1 FEIGCNAMLHLA
13 RSCLPPSPAPLR
25 LTPTLRAAAA
35 DHDNHTTLLPADH
48 YSSPFHQLELQD
60 LWDGVS
66 VILLPSFTSC
76 LISIAITV
84 AAAFYLPT
92 TSGIPR
98 SYTAYNQTRRALG
111 RLRMRQHVN
120 PLRIEFQ
127 SAKQPRRLATFKAVH
142 SRDKNIAACS
152 PTMHVQT
159 VTGPLDWAAEFKD
172 PSRPLVL
179 DLGCGPGRFLL
190 LMHHA
195 QPEDYKDCNFLGVEI
210 REQASC
216 SSPGQPQRRQ
226 WSGERHFAACDSML
240 ALYHATMGAVQ
251 LVGRAN
257 EWAERLGFKSKVV
270 YVHAN
275 ATVSLASMLATYPGP
290 VQLVCVQFPDPHFK
304 RKHWKRRMLQPE
316 AVEDIVRLLPPGGK
330 LFLQTDVEVVA
341 VALRD
346 VVEQHAFHAFT
357 LDPQHTPSAVFM
369 TEPQQPSAGCS
380 SGGCPSDEEAE
391 EGEGSGFQSQW
402 ALGGWLADN
411 PLGVPTEREHMVT
424 QRGLPVYR
432 MLLGQLLH
440 GGLKVLG
447 ELSGWLG
454 RGETGSGPLEAW
466 VVGPIHAPRSQA
478 AASEPGPSAHPQLS
492 AASAASAPR
501 RSGQLGP
508 PSPTRAQL
516 RARAGQGCLAKPAPQ
531 PGRWVDRDC
540 NAALDKQCIGVSGW
554 RALARP
560 AEAAIQGAGSTLA
573 RATSG
578 CETTSLKP
586 SSSRLLHSSV

>member
-1 FEIGCNAMLHLA
+1 MLHLT

-25 LTPTLRAAAA
+25 LATTLRAAAA
-35 DHDNHTTLLPADH
+35 DHDNQTTLLPADH
-48 YSSPFHQLELQD
+48 YSSPFHRLELQD
-60 LWDGVS
+60 LWDG
-66 VILLPSFTSC
+66 
-76 LISIAITV
+76 
-84 AAAFYLPT
+84 
-92 TSGIPR
+92 
-98 SYTAYNQTRRALG
+98 LG

-120 PLRIEFQ
+120 PLRIEF
-127 SAKQPRRLATFKAVH
+127 
-142 SRDKNIAACS
+142 
-152 PTMHVQT
+152 QT

-195 QPEDYKDCNFLGVEI
+195 QPQDYKDCNFLGVEI
-210 REQASC
+210 RE
-216 SSPGQPQRRQ
+216 
-226 WSGERHFAACDSML
+226 
-240 ALYHATMGAVQ
+240 Q

-257 EWAERLGFKSKVV
+257 EWAERLGFKGKVV

-357 LDPQHTPSAVFM
+357 LAPQHTPSAVFM
-369 TEPQQPSAGCS
+369 TEPRQPSVGSS

-432 MLLGQLLH
+432 MLLV
-440 GGLKVLG
+440 K
-447 ELSGWLG
+447 
-454 RGETGSGPLEAW
+454 R
-466 VVGPIHAPRSQA
+466 
-478 AASEPGPSAHPQLS
+478 
-492 AASAASAPR
+492 
-501 RSGQLGP
+501 
-508 PSPTRAQL
+508 
-516 RARAGQGCLAKPAPQ
+516 
-531 PGRWVDRDC
+531 
-540 NAALDKQCIGVSGW
+540 
-554 RALARP
+554 
-560 AEAAIQGAGSTLA
+560 
-573 RATSG
+573 
-578 CETTSLKP
+578 
-586 SSSRLLHSSV
+586 